1 MGETIYK
8 HGAYPAHRAPP
19 LRGYLLTATAYLK
32 RRYPLASDEVIEK
45 FVKQQMA
52 DSIQKPIVEIL
63 NHPNPGKTV
72 RQKLPLLTYTM
83 KGMAQNIITP
93 SGSVYMLPTK
103 RESFIKKS
111 LADKLADRKVYKK
124 KMLNALAVG
133 NTIDAATYNFLQ
145 ASTKIF
151 INSAPG
157 AMKSEYNCLY
167 DLPGYN
173 AITSTARQSVR
184 YGYAQVERLVE
195 GNLYLPTYEDLVN
208 YCLSLL
214 RAKPDIADRVIDTYG
229 LHLPTLEETS
239 AHFMESLK
247 YYTSGVPMT
256 KLDSFFSSFT
266 PHERAFVVYA
276 GSLKTLTRFN
286 DKFFRDFFG
295 EFFRTDMKVDDS
307 LDPSDAAK
315 FEDDLTAMITSLNYE
330 DLGYQPPDPDKP
342 GEAPK
347 RNELRDAIVNNP
359 EGARKI
365 VAIGKHMEA
374 NLDRIAP
381 LLTVLFRIDA
391 DIANLLSHPNMM
403 RRCVIISDTD
413 SVIFSTQSM
422 VEWYSKRV
430 TFTKPS
436 YEINAFT
443 VYLISRTL
451 EHVFARLSSG
461 FGMIGDDIK
470 KIAMKNEFL
479 YPIMMRT
486 PIAKH
491 YAGITTFQ
499 EGKLLAKP
507 KKDIKGLQFRSSTL
521 SAATI
526 KAAEDFLVNDI
537 LKKVMAEGVLH
548 ADELQAKV
556 AGFELDV
563 YKSLAAGE
571 RAYLQTISVKPGDEY
586 ADPDRTQFFYYEMW
600 EKVFVPRFDS
610 IVLPNK
616 CFKLPLRR
624 EGKCLKEPGFL
635 EKLRDFDE
643 GCHDRLIRFMDEI
656 EKNKLSYLLIPPTM
670 TVVPEIFK
678 DLLDFR
684 SIIYTN
690 THPFYLGMESLGFGY
705 CFNPTGKPST
715 LVSDFFTVY
724 EGQPEVPF

>member
-8 HGAYPAHRAPP
+8 HGAYVAHRAPP
-19 LRGYLLTATAYLK
+19 LRGYLLTATAYLR

-45 FVKQQMA
+45 FVKQRMA
-52 DSIQKPIVEIL
+52 ETIQKPIAEVL
-63 NHPNPGKTV
+63 SHPNPGKTV

-93 SGSVYMLPTK
+93 SGTVYMLPTK

-157 AMKSEYNCLY
+157 AMKSAYNCLY

-195 GNLYLPTYEDLVN
+195 GNLYLPTYEDMVN

-214 RAKPDIADRVIDTYG
+214 RAKPEITDKVLDTYKI
-229 LHLPTLEETS
+229 HLPTVEETS
-239 AHFMESLK
+239 AHFMKSLK
-247 YYTSGVPMT
+247 YYTSGVPMA
-256 KLDSFFSSFT
+256 KLDSFFASFT
-266 PHERAFVVYA
+266 AHERAFVVYA
-276 GSLKTLTRFN
+276 GSLKALTEYN
-286 DKFFRDFFG
+286 DAFFRGFFE
-295 EFFRTDMKVDDS
+295 EFFRTDLEV
-307 LDPSDAAK
+307 DPSWDPSAAGK

-330 DLGYQPPDPDKP
+330 ELGYQPPDPEKP
-342 GEAPK
+342 NDPPK
-347 RNELRDAIVNNP
+347 RNELYDAITNNP
-359 EGARKI
+359 DGARKI
-365 VAIGKHMEA
+365 IAIGKHMEA

-381 LLTVLFRIDA
+381 LLTVLFRLDA
-391 DIANLLSHPNMM
+391 DVANLLAHPNMM

-537 LKKVMAEGVLH
+537 LKKVMTDGVLH

-563 YKSLAAGE
+563 YKSLASGE
-571 RAYLQTISVKPGDEY
+571 RDYLQTISVKPGDEY
-586 ADPDRTQFFYYEMW
+586 ADPDRTQYFYYEMW

-624 EGKCLKEPGFL
+624 EGKCLKEPAFL
-635 EKLRDFDE
+635 EKLKAFDV
-643 GCHDRLIRFMDEI
+643 GCYERLVQFMDEI

-670 TVVPEIFK
+670 SVVPEIFK